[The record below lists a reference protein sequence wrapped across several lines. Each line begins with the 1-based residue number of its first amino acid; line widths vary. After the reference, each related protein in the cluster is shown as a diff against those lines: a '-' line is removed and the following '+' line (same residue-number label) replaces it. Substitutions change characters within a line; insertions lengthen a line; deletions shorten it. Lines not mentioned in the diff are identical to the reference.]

1 MVKLTKEK
9 INEKELIENLRNEEG
24 GSVVVFLGEPRKG
37 KDDGDVSSIEYTA
50 YEEMAIQELK
60 KIEEVALNKEGIL
73 DIIIVHRLGD
83 IPLKETSLFV
93 GVSSRHREEGFE
105 IAQWIIDEVKKIVPI
120 WKEIKYE
127 GNRNS

>member
-1 MVKLTKEK
+1 TKGK
-9 INEKELIENLRNEEG
+9 INESELTELLRNEEG
-24 GSVVVFLGEPRKG
+24 GSIVVFLGEPRKG
-37 KDDGDVSSIEYTA
+37 FEDGDVSSIEYTA

-60 KIEEVALNKEGIL
+60 KIEEEALKRDGIL
-73 DIIIVHRLGD
+73 DVIIVHRLGD
-83 IPLKETSLFV
+83 IPLKETSLYV

-105 IAQWIIDEVKKIVPI
+105 ITKWIIEEVKKSVPI

>member
-1 MVKLTKEK
+1 MVKLTRDK
-9 INEKELIENLRNEEG
+9 INETELTELLRNEEG
-24 GSVVVFLGEPRKG
+24 GSIVIFLGEPRKG
-37 KDDGDVSSIEYTA
+37 PDDGEVSSIEYTA

-60 KIEEVALNKEGIL
+60 KIEEQALKKDGIL
-73 DIIIVHRLGD
+73 NVIIVHRLGD
-83 IPLKETSLFV
+83 IPLKETSLYV

-105 IAQWIIDEVKKIVPI
+105 IAKWIIEEVKKVVPI

>member
-50 YEEMAIQELK
+50 YEEMAVQELK
-60 KIEEVALNKEGIL
+60 KIEEAALNKKGIL
-73 DIIIVHRLGD
+73 DVIIVHRLGD

>member
-50 YEEMAIQELK
+50 YEEMAVQELK
-60 KIEEVALNKEGIL
+60 KIEEAALNKKGIL
-73 DIIIVHRLGD
+73 DVIIVHRLGD

-105 IAQWIIDEVKKIVPI
+105 ITQWIIDEVKKIVPI

>member
-24 GSVVVFLGEPRKG
+24 GSVVIFLGEPRKG

-60 KIEEVALNKEGIL
+60 KIEEAASNKEGIL
-73 DIIIVHRLGD
+73 DVIIVHRLGD

>member
-24 GSVVVFLGEPRKG
+24 GSVLVFLGEPRKG

-50 YEEMAIQELK
+50 YEEMAVQELK
-60 KIEEVALNKEGIL
+60 KIEEAALNKKGIL
-73 DIIIVHRLGD
+73 DVIIVHRLGD
-83 IPLKETSLFV
+83 VPLKETSLFV

>member
-24 GSVVVFLGEPRKG
+24 GSLVVFLGEPRKG

-50 YEEMAIQELK
+50 YEEMAVQELK
-60 KIEEVALNKEGIL
+60 KIEEAALNKKGIL
-73 DIIIVHRLGD
+73 DVIIVHRLGD

>member
-1 MVKLTKEK
+1 MVKLTKGK
-9 INEKELIENLRNEEG
+9 INESELTELLRNEEG
-24 GSVVVFLGEPRKG
+24 GSIVVFLGEPRKG
-37 KDDGDVSSIEYTA
+37 FEDGDVSSIEYTA

-60 KIEEVALNKEGIL
+60 KIEEEALKRDGIL
-73 DIIIVHRLGD
+73 DVIIVHRLGD
-83 IPLKETSLFV
+83 IPLKETSLYV

-105 IAQWIIDEVKKIVPI
+105 ITKWIIEEVKKSVPI

>member
-73 DIIIVHRLGD
+73 DVIIVHRLGD